1 MRNRGERHHG
11 AGLHQQRSFVQIQQ
25 VVGGVRQRSLLVT
38 SQAPWLKDHVQG
50 DSATRCPGKEFGTNP
65 FKKKAA
71 HGELRTNPLWLD
83 LG

>member
-1 MRNRGERHHG
+1 M
-11 AGLHQQRSFVQIQQ
+11 
-25 VVGGVRQRSLLVT
+25 T